1 MRESQRKVQE
11 CLESLGDAEIL
22 LDRAVRL
29 CKQQAELL
37 PLFSLIAKGVHLPSH
52 CRLNS
57 LLIAMVVLMQ
67 GPFEQKYT
75 ILFRLF
81 DSTCEGRGGLQFV
94 LSLFSAVQE
103 ALYLLKMLA
112 SMTTRDELTNT
123 VTRGFMSYHL
133 IPTRDLLTEYELKHL
148 VMSLVSHSAQLTSVL
163 GLSARTSMIPGK
175 HCVCFWMCFICLRHG
190 AEADKH
196 LLPFQLIFFYICTIH
211 LILPLFI
218 CHNNTIR

>member
-1 MRESQRKVQE
+1 MILKLTIAHLQYRMRESQRKVQE

-81 DSTCEGRGGLQFV
+81 DSTCEGRVGLQFV

-112 SMTTRDELTNT
+112 SLTTRDELTNT

-163 GLSARTSMIPGK
+163 GLSARTSMIPGE
-175 HCVCFWMCFICLRHG
+175 CFVCFRMCVICFS
-190 AEADKH
+190 ESVEK
-196 LLPFQLIFFYICTIH
+196 QLG
-211 LILPLFI
+211 LF
-218 CHNNTIR
+218 N